1 MSFTTRELPG
11 STASS
16 PTSTPPVPIHCLVFM
31 RSAFGEPQAANLDR
45 AHKYIVLQLGASEL
59 ISTRIYYHAH
69 FSSAERMKE
78 AMARS
83 KAGGLFQPAGAACLQ
98 KQCGTERHSVEG
110 RVKKAGL
117 TDYSS
122 VRRWILANKRVVLY
136 DEVFRDR
143 GEKKDVDDGDKT
155 ASEEEVKRRIDE
167 TQKELGYAALP
178 ASERHG
184 AEHHVT
190 EPTPVAS
197 PVVSPLGSRSSSIS
211 ADTAAPAAQLPA
223 INAVA
228 AAPLP
233 SLASAQTTASTAVAA
248 VTSPAKRAN
257 PLKVY
262 VKSRQGQSWDPA
274 KINQDRPLACV
285 PLRGHP
291 GTHVYGVLD
300 GHGQHGHHVSEFVM
314 ATLPAFLSREQRI
327 REETGEAILS
337 AVRGV
342 CAELSQSNIN
352 LSFSGTTCCFAV
364 HHSDTLYVANVGDSR
379 ALLIRAPDVAGYPP
393 FAIPLSTDHKPDLP
407 AEKARIIKAGGRVCR
422 IPGMDSGPMRVW
434 LKDADEPGLAMSRS
448 IGDEVS
454 ASVGV
459 TNVPELTEHRLD
471 ERDTCLLLASDGVWE
486 FISNDEAARLVW
498 KYIDTPA
505 AAVNQLVAE
514 SVRRWQE
521 DSEQVVDDIT
531 VTLVM
536 FK

>member
-1 MSFTTRELPG
+1 MSFTSRELPG
-11 STASS
+11 SSSSS
-16 PTSTPPVPIHCLVFM
+16 PTSAPSTPVHCLVFM
-31 RSAFGEPQAANLDR
+31 RSAFGEPAAANLDR

-69 FSSAERMKE
+69 FSSADRMKE
-78 AMARS
+78 AMQRS
-83 KAGGLFQPAGAACLQ
+83 KAGGLFQPAGAVCLQ
-98 KQCGTERHSVEG
+98 KQCGTERHSVEV

-122 VRRWILANKRVVLY
+122 VRRWIMANKRVVLY

-143 GEKKDVDDGDKT
+143 GEKKDGDEVEKT
-155 ASEEEVKRRIDE
+155 ASEEEIKRRIDE
-167 TQKELGYAALP
+167 TQRELGYSALP
-178 ASERHG
+178 ASERHSP
-184 AEHHVT
+184 EHHVT
-190 EPTPVAS
+190 EATPVTSPIAS
-197 PVVSPLGSRSSSIS
+197 PLASRSSSVS
-211 ADTAAPAAQLPA
+211 ADTAPPTQKPIAAP
-223 INAVA
+223 A

-233 SLASAQTTASTAVAA
+233 SLPQPAPAA
-248 VTSPAKRAN
+248 PPTKRPN

-291 GTHVYGVLD
+291 GVHVYGVMD
-300 GHGQHGHHVSEFVM
+300 GHGQYGHYVSEFVM

-327 REETGEAILS
+327 RDETDEAILS
-337 AVRGV
+337 AVRGM
-342 CAELSQSNIN
+342 CTELSQSNIN

-364 HHSDTLYVANVGDSR
+364 HHSDTLYVANIGDSR
-379 ALLIRAPDVAGYPP
+379 ALLVRSPDIPNYPP
-393 FAIPLSTDHKPDLP
+393 FAIPLTTDHKPDLP
-407 AEKARIIKAGGRVCR
+407 TERERIIAAGGRVCP
-422 IPGMDSGPMRVW
+422 IPGMDNGPMRVW

-448 IGDEVS
+448 VGDEVS

-459 TNVPELTEHRLD
+459 TNVPELTIHQLD
-471 ERDTCLLLASDGVWE
+471 ERDVCLLMASDGVWE
-486 FISNDEAARLVW
+486 FITNDEAARLVW
-498 KYIDTPA
+498 KFIDTPA

-514 SVRRWQE
+514 AVRRWHE

-531 VTLVM
+531 VVLVL